1 MDKKATK
8 RQYQKAIYGPLG
20 KKSLHSALKREL
32 LTNFGFE
39 SMHLMAEI
47 LIERFL
53 ALVNE
58 FSQEKQ
64 RLLPYQ
70 TLVIGVD
77 KNECFGYGKGIE
89 EVQLKV
95 ATISLITPE
104 DIAKLAQGDSM
115 EDLRPSMVAR
125 VLREAYSQNTVL
137 SFSTL
142 AILFSVN
149 GATISRWVN
158 KYYQQNPGESLP
170 HAGTIFDPSTTLRTG
185 LGRTI
190 SHKEKA
196 IELLYQGLLTQEIAR
211 RMAHHPD
218 RIDRYLNDHKRVVE
232 AYKAGHRVEEISFLT
247 KIQFSLVKEHIK
259 LYKDFIGKRAKTDS

>member
-1 MDKKATK
+1 MDKRAAK

-39 SMHLMAEI
+39 SMHLMADI

-58 FSQEKQ
+58 FSQEKE
-64 RLLPYQ
+64 RFLPYQ

-104 DIAKLAQGDSM
+104 EIAKLAQGHPL
-115 EDLRPSMVAR
+115 EELRPSMVAR
-125 VLREAYSQNTVL
+125 VLKEAYSQNTVL

-142 AILFSVN
+142 AILFSVDV
-149 GATISRWVN
+149 ATISRWVN
-158 KYYQQNPGESLP
+158 KYYQQNPGELLP
-170 HAGTIFDPSTTLRTG
+170 HAGSIFD
-185 LGRTI
+185 LGRTV
-190 SHKEKA
+190 SHKERA

-232 AYKAGHRVEEISFLT
+232 AYKAGHKAEGISFLT
-247 KIQFSLVKEHIK
+247 KIQLSLVKEHIR
-259 LYKDFIGKRAKTDS
+259 LYKDFIEEKAKTDT

>member
-1 MDKKATK
+1 MDKKAAK

-39 SMHLMAEI
+39 NMQLMADI

-58 FSQEKQ
+58 FSQEKE

-70 TLVIGVD
+70 TLIIGVD

-104 DIAKLAQGDSM
+104 EIAKLAQGDSL
-115 EDLRPSMVAR
+115 EQLRPSMVAR
-125 VLREAYSQNTVL
+125 ILREAYSQNTVL

-142 AILFSVN
+142 AILFSVD

-158 KYYQQNPGESLP
+158 KYYQQNPGELLP
-170 HAGTIFDPSTTLRTG
+170 HAGSIFD

-190 SHKEKA
+190 SHKERA

-232 AYKAGHRVEEISFLT
+232 AYKAGHRAEEISFLT
-247 KIQFSLVKEHIK
+247 KLQLSLVKEHIK
-259 LYKDFIGKRAKTDS
+259 LYKDFVSKKAKTDS